1 MKRGA
6 SILVAFLL
14 LFGFSVSAFAADL
27 QFRADGTFRILLI
40 ADPQDDEMP
49 EPDMAP
55 LIEAAIRKSDPDLIV
70 VLGDLVE
77 DSDVNA
83 YTDESGKSHDLS
95 YDETLENC
103 RTAIRF
109 VFAPILASGVPYT
122 AVLGNNDYKSG
133 ISAQDWYALLQD
145 QNGILLPQ
153 TVENA
158 DGRID
163 NRLSVC
169 GTDGREAL
177 RLFTMDTGKK
187 GVTREQIRAFEQ
199 KNDRRDLPAVVF
211 QHIPV
216 DEAGYLW
223 RFCFP
228 WDEGAIA
235 RGSFF
240 HLKLNTRIA
249 RGNDNGKLWDGN
261 ISRQFLSWKKCGNV
275 IGAYFGHVHN
285 ISVEGVWC
293 GVRMGMVYSDRWNGV
308 YQHGAALL
316 TFREENISDF
326 ETTVYRYIGSVVTG
340 DASLDTETYDD
351 PPQYSFGQWLS
362 HEWSLFRHYIAQK
375 FHSK

>member
-14 LFGFSVSAFAADL
+14 LFVFSVSAFAADL

-40 ADPQDDEMP
+40 ADPQDDETP

-77 DSDVNA
+77 DHDVNT
-83 YTDESGKSHDLS
+83 YTDDHGERHGLS
-95 YDETLENC
+95 YAETLENC
-103 RTAIRF
+103 RTALRCI
-109 VFAPILASGVPYT
+109 FAPILASGVPYT
-122 AVLGNNDYKSG
+122 VVLGNNDYLSG
-133 ISAQDWYALLQD
+133 VSAQDWFALLQA

-163 NRLSVC
+163 NMLSVR
-169 GTDGREAL
+169 GTDGTEAL
-177 RLFTMDTGKK
+177 RLFLLDTGKN
-187 GVTREQIRAFEQ
+187 GVTHEQIRAFERR
-199 KNDRRDLPAVVF
+199 NDRRDLPAVVF

-240 HLKLNTRIA
+240 RLKLNTRIA
-249 RGNDNGKLWDGN
+249 RGDDHGQLWDGN

-285 ISVEGVWC
+285 ISVEGEWC

-316 TFREENISDF
+316 TFSEDDVDHY
-326 ETTVYRYIGSVVTG
+326 ETTVYRYTGSVVTG
-340 DASLDTETYDD
+340 DASLDVESYEE
-351 PPQYSFGQWLS
+351 PPRQTVLQWLIG
-362 HEWSLFRHYIAQK
+362 EWQAFRIYIAQK
-375 FHSK
+375 FHF